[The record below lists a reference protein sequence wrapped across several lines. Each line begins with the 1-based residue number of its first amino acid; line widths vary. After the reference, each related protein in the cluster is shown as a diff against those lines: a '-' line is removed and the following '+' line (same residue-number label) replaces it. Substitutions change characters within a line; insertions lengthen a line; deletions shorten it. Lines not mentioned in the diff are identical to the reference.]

1 MTELNDLWKI
11 MFKEGIGV
19 ICTIHPMLGNKFIL
33 FLNETFFTKQK
44 KKLIKLTPT
53 VYGRESLSGSEFF
66 Y

>member
-44 KKLIKLTPT
+44 KKNLLN
-53 VYGRESLSGSEFF
+53 
-66 Y
+66 